1 MWVTVPRFL
10 LGIIRGELVY
20 KVEKLTDHPFV
31 SGFMVLLAS
40 LPRKPALPW

>member
-1 MWVTVPRFL
+1 M
-10 LGIIRGELVY
+10 LGIVRGELVY
-20 KVEKLTDHPFV
+20 KVEKLIDHPLV